1 MAIKGKILNVRKSE
15 QKAVKKNDE
24 INNLISAWGLN
35 YNRTYDNEADLNT
48 LRYGKLMIMADQDD
62 DGFHIKGLVLNFI
75 QFYWPALIERV
86 YQFKTPL
93 IKARRKDKTV
103 EFYTEAEFSDWGPG

>member
-1 MAIKGKILNVRKSE
+1 MALKGKVLNVRKSE
-15 QKAVKKNDE
+15 QKQVNKNDE
-24 INNLISAWGLN
+24 INNIINAWGLD
-35 YNRTYDNEADLNT
+35 YNRTYDNEKDLAS

-75 QFYWPALIERV
+75 QYYWPELTDRI

-93 IKARRKDKTV
+93 IKV
-103 EFYTEAEFSDWGPG
+103 SLLLLQI

>member
-1 MAIKGKILNVRKSE
+1 MALKGKVLNVRKSE
-15 QKAVKKNDE
+15 QKQVNKNEE
-24 INNLISAWGLN
+24 INNIINAWGLD
-35 YNRTYDNEADLNT
+35 YNRTYDNVKDLAT

-75 QFYWPALIERV
+75 QYYWPELTDRV

-93 IKARRKDKTV
+93 IKVSWLFFFNSKMNR
-103 EFYTEAEFSDWGPG
+103 F